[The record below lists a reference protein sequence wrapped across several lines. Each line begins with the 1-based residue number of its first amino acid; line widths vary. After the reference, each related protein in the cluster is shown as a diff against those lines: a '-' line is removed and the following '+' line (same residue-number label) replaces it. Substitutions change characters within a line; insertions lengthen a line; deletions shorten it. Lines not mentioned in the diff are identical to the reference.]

1 MTFQLH
7 VYALRIFFRFVWGL
21 LLPEKAVSLINFEPQ
36 PSPSKNLF
44 KENKKFKVSDF
55 IYNKYALF
63 TRNSWRKKNVQN
75 FDNTFT

>member
-21 LLPEKAVSLINFEPQ
+21 LLPEKAVSLINFQPQ
-36 PSPSKNLF
+36 TSPSKNLF
-44 KENKKFKVSDF
+44 KENKMFKVSDF